1 MKEKVKKHLP
11 NTKKYCKIGHRLGR
25 ILAYFLNKVIN
36 RVINRLSMSHNTAYV
51 SPSSYQQAFS
61 LVNLPY
67 SLGPLPAH
75 SYFCVNQVGGKNKLS
90 TGLSTGQYDSIK
102 LSTSYQQVINRLST
116 NKLHESG
123 QIDILLG
130 QLPAL
135 LGQYMILRFTL
146 LLSKIENQTIFSKGK
161 SLIAGHR

>member
-1 MKEKVKKHLP
+1 LL

-25 ILAYFLNKVIN
+25 ILAYFLNSKNKVM
-36 RVINRLSMSHNTAYV
+36 NRLSTGIFESHNKAYV

-102 LSTSYQQVINRLST
+102 LSTGYQQVINRQ
-116 NKLHESG
+116 NYK
-123 QIDILLG
+123 
-130 QLPAL
+130 A
-135 LGQYMILRFTL
+135 
-146 LLSKIENQTIFSKGK
+146 K
-161 SLIAGHR
+161 